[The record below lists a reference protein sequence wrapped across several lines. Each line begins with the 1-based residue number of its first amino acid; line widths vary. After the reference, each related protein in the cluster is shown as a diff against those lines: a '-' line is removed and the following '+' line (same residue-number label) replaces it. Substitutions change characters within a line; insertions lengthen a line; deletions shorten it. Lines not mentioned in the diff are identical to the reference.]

1 MKHSYGC
8 PYSLKM
14 LFFGQKVDLE
24 EFLNA
29 EKCWDFSGSQKSF

>member
-1 MKHSYGC
+1 MKNSYSG
-8 PYSLKM
+8 PFSLKM
-14 LFFGQKVDLE
+14 LFFGQKFNLE